1 MKEKIKN
8 ILENRPWRRI
18 DGSTALTPAAVL
30 VPLFCKEGAVHTL
43 FTRRTDTVRHHKGQI
58 SFPGGAVH
66 SEDRDLADT
75 ALRETYEEVGIK
87 PEDVE
92 VLGKLDQSRTIT
104 DYVITP
110 FVGVIPHPYRYVV
123 SPIEVDEIIE
133 VPLSFIFDESNLD
146 FGPFNFEGVTLYRQ
160 YYRYDG
166 AVIWGA
172 TLRILDQLK
181 ESLGSLLARDQ
192 TCVP

>member
-1 MKEKIKN
+1 MKEKIKQ
-8 ILENRPWRRI
+8 ILGNRPWKRI
-18 DGSTALTPAAVL
+18 NGSTTLTPAAVL

-43 FTRRTDTVRHHKGQI
+43 FTRRTDTVRNHKGQI

-75 ALRETYEEVGIK
+75 ALRETYEEVGIR
-87 PEDVE
+87 PEDVD

-104 DYVITP
+104 DYIITP
-110 FVGVIPHPYRYVV
+110 FVGVIPHPYRYVM
-123 SPIEVDEIIE
+123 SPIEVEEIIE
-133 VPLSFIFDESNLD
+133 VPLSFVLDESNLD

-160 YYRYDG
+160 YYHYNG

-172 TLRILDQLK
+172 TLRILEQLK
-181 ESLGSLLARDQ
+181 ESLGSLLARDNG
-192 TCVP
+192 CAP